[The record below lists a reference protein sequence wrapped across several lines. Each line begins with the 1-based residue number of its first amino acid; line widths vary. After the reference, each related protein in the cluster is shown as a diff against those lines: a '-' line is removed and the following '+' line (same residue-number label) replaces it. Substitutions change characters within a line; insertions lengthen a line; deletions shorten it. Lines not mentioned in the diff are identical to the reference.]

1 MPLFSSLVFAT
12 LTANVGVRAFVKWR
26 LVYDKMKC
34 TVSLL
39 AVAEIAGNMPLGFS
53 SQDRLRTRN
62 RESGPQGP
70 DFRVSGVRCQ
80 GKNKKLKPVEDPVC
94 SEAAAGNTET

>member
-1 MPLFSSLVFAT
+1 
-12 LTANVGVRAFVKWR
+12 
-26 LVYDKMKC
+26 MKC

-39 AVAEIAGNMPLGFS
+39 AVVEIAGNMPLGFS

-70 DFRVSGVRCQ
+70 DFRVSGVPPEADQ
-80 GKNKKLKPVEDPVC
+80 VSGKKKD
-94 SEAAAGNTET
+94 